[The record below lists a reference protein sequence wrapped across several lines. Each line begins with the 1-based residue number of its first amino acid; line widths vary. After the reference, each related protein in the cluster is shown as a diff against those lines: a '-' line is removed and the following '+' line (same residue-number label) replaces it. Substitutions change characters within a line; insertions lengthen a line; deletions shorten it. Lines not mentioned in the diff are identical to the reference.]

1 MRNGLDD
8 ISLVELF
15 QWAKEEFDA
24 RLAGSPIGGIG
35 YEQWLRNL
43 AVGLGNAPT
52 SPAITDALRARG
64 DHASS
69 LVREH
74 VQWALQN
81 HDKRNV

>member
-1 MRNGLDD
+1 MPGL
-8 ISLVELF
+8 
-15 QWAKEEFDA
+15 Q
-24 RLAGSPIGGIG
+24 GSPVRRIG

-52 SPAITDALRARG
+52 SPEVIDALRGRC
-64 DHASS
+64 DDDSS

-81 HDKRNV
+81 HDKRAI